1 MNADLTWLGTA
12 DAGWAPVDMPAEVME
27 DSFVSGDRSGRRLTL
42 RYYTDD
48 DGSMMAKVLV
58 GAGAQGPPGHAHG
71 GSMAALLDETMG
83 GAAWMSGY
91 MVVAAELNV
100 TFKKM
105 LPLGT
110 RCLVRSRVSNATGR
124 KVRTEGVVTDERG
137 TVYSTAT
144 GLFITLDREAFGDL
158 SGKVFPRVWRTE
170 EATS

>member
-1 MNADLTWLGTA
+1 MNADRTWLETA

-42 RYYTDD
+42 RYYTHD
-48 DGSMMAKVLV
+48 DGSMMAKVLL
-58 GAGAQGPPGHAHG
+58 GPGAQGPPGHAHG
-71 GSMAALLDETMG
+71 GSMASLLDETMG

-110 RCLVRSRVSNATGR
+110 VMLCYWLMSKKKMAPTTVMLVLVGIAL
-124 KVRTEGVVTDERG
+124 VGVLIGFFDPQLA
-137 TVYSTAT
+137 Y
-144 GLFITLDREAFGDL
+144 
-158 SGKVFPRVWRTE
+158 
-170 EATS
+170 